1 MLLMGHSLKQEEV
14 IAKRTILPIA
24 MKRTVAASSSERESV
39 FSNTT
44 KPEQPA
50 ADSNFDRYLSLSIIN
65 EPNHLPPQPS
75 RTRIKLVCKSEEMDQ
90 RK

>member
-39 FSNTT
+39 FSKHN
-44 KPEQPA
+44 EARA
-50 ADSNFDRYLSLSIIN
+50 ASG
-65 EPNHLPPQPS
+65 
-75 RTRIKLVCKSEEMDQ
+75 
-90 RK
+90 